1 MPWSRGSSLAKSVTP
16 SAPFVGQVV
25 SSMDV
30 DHIMQRKIHSDLN
43 EMARGFQN
51 SPKGKEVFEQD
62 RGTPFRNQPADV
74 PQFSRQEEREEEKTE
89 ESCGLQWSP
98 PEKGPSVNQSDNDP
112 LVSTTEFH
120 NDGSIPRTTFGRRLR
135 RHSFHNPKAT
145 RSESQS
151 SLSQAISCTPS
162 PSYSSKS
169 ATPENFVHCRTFYPY
184 APYAQG
190 KARDT
195 DAEHLHSP
203 HTFGMPTP
211 SRSSSRSRG
220 ETHFSFKRTIPPP
233 LPPLDHPVFREKVDE
248 FGVLS
253 TKQLFFPVP
262 EKVTRHA
269 HSLPSI
275 AQATKATNST
285 SKSKSRK
292 RSQSSTGE
300 DQNKRKVRH
309 SRTSSKTSI
318 VSSRRSSAEY
328 SAKQASSLGHNGCWE
343 VDVSKAIISLSVQ
356 EPVAISGSA
365 PGMIAFPGQTCGDN
379 VGVPQCSL
387 SCCRHC
393 LFLTFN
399 PFYFFNHYLFRIHRV
414 SGLLVWVHRFSSR
427 VSFAPNLWQ
436 LRCDFTDSIE

>member
-1 MPWSRGSSLAKSVTP
+1 
-16 SAPFVGQVV
+16 
-25 SSMDV
+25 
-30 DHIMQRKIHSDLN
+30 MQRKIHSDLN

-51 SPKGKEVFEQD
+51 LPKGTEVFEQD
-62 RGTPFRNQPADV
+62 RGTPFRNRPAGV
-74 PQFSRQEEREEEKTE
+74 PQFSRQEEHEEDKKTE
-89 ESCGLQWSP
+89 GSCGLQWSP
-98 PEKGPSVNQSDNDP
+98 LENGPSVNQSGTP

-120 NDGSIPRTTFGRRLR
+120 NDGSIQRGPRTTFGRRLR
-135 RHSFHNPKAT
+135 RHSFHNSKAT

-151 SLSQAISCTPS
+151 SLNQAICTPS

-169 ATPENFVHCRTFYPY
+169 GTPENFCHCRTFYPY
-184 APYAQG
+184 APVEA
-190 KARDT
+190 ASRDT
-195 DAEHLHSP
+195 DAEYLHSP

-275 AQATKATNST
+275 AQATKTTNST
-285 SKSKSRK
+285 AGISKSKSRK

-300 DQNKRKVRH
+300 GDQIKRKVLH
-309 SRTSSKTSI
+309 SRTSSKTSV

-356 EPVAISGSA
+356 EPSA

-379 VGVPQCSL
+379 VGVPL
-387 SCCRHC
+387 YCCRHR
-393 LFLTFN
+393 LFLTSI
-399 PFYFFNHYLFRIHRV
+399 FNHYLLRIHRV
-414 SGLLVWVHRFSSR
+414 SGLLGWVHLFCGR
-427 VSFAPNLWQ
+427 VSL
-436 LRCDFTDSIE
+436 